1 MRLLLVED
9 NRELSDWL
17 ARLLRKSNY
26 TVDCLYNAED
36 ADHAVASGDYDL
48 IIVDLGLPVMDGMS
62 LVKNIRA
69 RGQDMPVLILT
80 AIDTVTSRVR
90 GLDLGADDYLVK
102 PFEISEL
109 EARIRVQLRRRGGVA
124 VSQIS
129 YGELS
134 LDMTTHQFT
143 LKGQELELT
152 KREYAV
158 LETLIGRAGTPL
170 SKPALI
176 EHVFGFEDDA
186 APNALEVY
194 IHRLR
199 KKIESSDVKIL
210 TLRGMGYVLRKSNGS
225 IKS

>member
-9 NRELSDWL
+9 NKELSEWL

-48 IIVDLGLPVMDGMS
+48 IIVDIGLPVMDGMG

-129 YGELS
+129 YGDLS
-134 LDMTTHQFT
+134 LDMTTRQFT
-143 LKGQELELT
+143 LRRQELELT

-158 LETLIGRAGTPL
+158 LETLMSRAGTPH
-170 SKPALI
+170 SKTALI

-210 TLRGMGYVLRKSNGS
+210 TLRGMGYVLRKSNAS
-225 IKS
+225 I